1 MLGFF
6 PSGVCRPRNALLLML
21 STLLL
26 GQVLMFRA
34 SGIVVA
40 HVIFGVVLLLLDI
53 PISVGAVLILRSKI
67 QKHLS
72 WRVVRLFLHYS
83 YYMHVSGMMW
93 FLVCFKVSHENWLN
107 TGWVASFL
115 TFEASL
121 LMVLSDPQGQPTNLH
136 LGVVTNSGKWRRHGH
151 KRLGE
156 VEAGP
161 PLGLFDWLMFG
172 WMFARKYIFRKMD
185 EHGRKWTLCKEIFIG
200 WLDFRNVQT
209 FF

>member
-1 MLGFF
+1 MSRLPRQGVFGTWEAEAMLGFF
-6 PSGVCRPRNALLLML
+6 PSGVCRPRNALLLVL

-40 HVIFGVVLLLLDI
+40 HVVFWVVLLLLDI
-53 PISVGAVLILRSKI
+53 PISVDAVLILRSKI

-72 WRVVRLFLHYS
+72 WRVVRLFRHYS

-107 TGWVASFL
+107 TGFMWVH
-115 TFEASL
+115 SL
-121 LMVLSDPQGQPTNLH
+121 LSRPPWWYWLH
-136 LGVVTNSGKWRRHGH
+136 LGVGTNSGKWRRHGH

-156 VEAGP
+156 VEAVP
-161 PLGLFDWLMFG
+161 PLGL
-172 WMFARKYIFRKMD
+172 
-185 EHGRKWTLCKEIFIG
+185 
-200 WLDFRNVQT
+200 
-209 FF
+209 